1 MKSMAKTSVK
11 NRFWEIVNG
20 LSVACVL
27 AIAGFIVSVNSDI
40 AVAQE
45 KIKSQEA
52 VLASIVISLKEM
64 RKEAK
69 KDRKEI
75 IKGLHRNTTQNSV
88 IEARVINLEKR

>member
-1 MKSMAKTSVK
+1 MAKSSIK

-27 AIAGFIVSVNSDI
+27 ALAGFIVSVNSEI

-45 KIKSQEA
+45 KIKNQET

-75 IKGLHRNTTQNSV
+75 IKAVHSNKVQLSN